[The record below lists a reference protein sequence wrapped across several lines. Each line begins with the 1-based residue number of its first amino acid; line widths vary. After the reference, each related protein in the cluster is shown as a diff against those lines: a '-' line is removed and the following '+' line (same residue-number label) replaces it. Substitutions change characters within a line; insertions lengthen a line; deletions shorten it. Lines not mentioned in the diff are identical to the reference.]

1 MVSRRISETEAHFS
15 TAVNKLVGK
24 LAKARMPRINVI
36 IGKSLGSCHAI
47 LNSHGLGTDFIFA
60 WDGAEVG
67 MMAKERYHILY
78 GAEAAA
84 VDKGAVDKI
93 IYPQDTRKYVIGAL
107 EALML
112 P

>member
-1 MVSRRISETEAHFS
+1 MDWGA
-15 TAVNKLVGK
+15 
-24 LAKARMPRINVI
+24 
-36 IGKSLGSCHAI
+36 
-47 LNSHGLGTDFIFA
+47 DFIFA

>member
-1 MVSRRISETEAHFS
+1 
-15 TAVNKLVGK
+15 
-24 LAKARMPRINVI
+24 
-36 IGKSLGSCHAI
+36 
-47 LNSHGLGTDFIFA
+47 
-60 WDGAEVG
+60 

>member
-1 MVSRRISETEAHFS
+1 MAAVI
-15 TAVNKLVGK
+15 TAASFLR
-24 LAKARMPRINVI
+24 A
-36 IGKSLGSCHAI
+36 
-47 LNSHGLGTDFIFA
+47 
-60 WDGAEVG
+60 

-84 VDKGAVDKI
+84 VDQGAVDKI